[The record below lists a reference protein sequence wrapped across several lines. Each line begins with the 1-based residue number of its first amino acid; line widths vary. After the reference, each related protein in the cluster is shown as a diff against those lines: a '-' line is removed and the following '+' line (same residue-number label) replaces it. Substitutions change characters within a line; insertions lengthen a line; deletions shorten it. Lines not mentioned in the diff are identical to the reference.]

1 MKKKNLNGM
10 HRIIKIILNLF
21 SRKFLIKISLLLKPI
36 FELIFK
42 GNNFRDPINN
52 KSYSYFFP
60 YGYNKLRK
68 NALSPGTLSLER
80 HRLLWIFL
88 QEETNFFNPNN
99 KILHIAPEQCFYK
112 IFKKKFDSYTT
123 SDLNSPLAEIKAD
136 ICNLPFRENE
146 FDYVLCNHVLEQVYD
161 DEKAMREIYRVLKL
175 KGNAILQVPINETL
189 ENTID
194 GRDTKDKNLRNK
206 LFGQYD
212 HLRIYGKDYYDK
224 LIKVGFKVEKI
235 DQTKKMDE
243 SSILKFSLIEGEII
257 PFCTKI

>member
-1 MKKKNLNGM
+1 M
-10 HRIIKIILNLF
+10 
-21 SRKFLIKISLLLKPI
+21 
-36 FELIFK
+36 
-42 GNNFRDPINN
+42 
-52 KSYSYFFP
+52 
-60 YGYNKLRK
+60 
-68 NALSPGTLSLER
+68 
-80 HRLLWIFL
+80 
-88 QEETNFFNPNN
+88 
-99 KILHIAPEQCFYK
+99 
-112 IFKKKFDSYTT
+112 
-123 SDLNSPLAEIKAD
+123 AEIKAD

-146 FDYVLCNHVLEQVYD
+146 FDYVLCNHVLEHVYD

>member
-1 MKKKNLNGM
+1 M
-10 HRIIKIILNLF
+10 
-21 SRKFLIKISLLLKPI
+21 
-36 FELIFK
+36 
-42 GNNFRDPINN
+42 
-52 KSYSYFFP
+52 
-60 YGYNKLRK
+60 
-68 NALSPGTLSLER
+68 
-80 HRLLWIFL
+80 
-88 QEETNFFNPNN
+88 
-99 KILHIAPEQCFYK
+99 
-112 IFKKKFDSYTT
+112 
-123 SDLNSPLAEIKAD
+123 AEIKAD

-146 FDYVLCNHVLEQVYD
+146 FDYVLCNHVLEHVYD

-235 DQTKKMDE
+235 DQTKKMDK

>member
-1 MKKKNLNGM
+1 M
-10 HRIIKIILNLF
+10 
-21 SRKFLIKISLLLKPI
+21 
-36 FELIFK
+36 
-42 GNNFRDPINN
+42 
-52 KSYSYFFP
+52 
-60 YGYNKLRK
+60 
-68 NALSPGTLSLER
+68 
-80 HRLLWIFL
+80 
-88 QEETNFFNPNN
+88 
-99 KILHIAPEQCFYK
+99 
-112 IFKKKFDSYTT
+112 
-123 SDLNSPLAEIKAD
+123 
-136 ICNLPFRENE
+136 
-146 FDYVLCNHVLEQVYD
+146 
-161 DEKAMREIYRVLKL
+161 
-175 KGNAILQVPINETL
+175 